1 MATWS
6 EPPYRCAATGA
17 LSSVLLTDNNLNW
30 YYLSVVTGIL
40 GLVWA
45 VGLRALAL
53 HSLQNH
59 KTRYKLSEGKR
70 YTAIASENS
79 RGGTEMSAKLNG
91 ISLLGAR
98 GISTGGGDGGSVG
111 ANVPARDSSKQ
122 RLKLDIHP
130 ASMVTSCSQLP
141 LRNLIKQPPVL

>member
-1 MATWS
+1 MAMWS
-6 EPPYRCAATGA
+6 CPYRCAVTGA
-17 LSSVLLTDNNLNW
+17 LSSVLLIDNNLNW
-30 YYLSVVTGIL
+30 YYLSVVIGVL

-70 YTAIASENS
+70 YTAVASGSS
-79 RGGTEMSAKLNG
+79 RGGTEIGAKPNSA
-91 ISLLGAR
+91 SLLGAG
-98 GISTGGGDGGSVG
+98 GISTGGSGVG

-130 ASMVTSCSQLP
+130 VSMVTSCSQLP
-141 LRNLIKQPPVL
+141 MRNLIKQPPVL